1 MALPPRDRADQA
13 LEIRN
18 LSIAFSTPRG
28 DARVVDNVSLSIGAG
43 EIVGVIGESGSGKT
57 LTALAVL
64 GMLPR
69 GARIESG
76 CILLGGEPMLTRQ
89 SGSAARFAAI
99 GWPIF
104 PRTLCAPSIRHCAS
118 GPQVGEPLTLH
129 RATPWNVA
137 KRKAVELLSAVHLRD
152 PQRRAEEYPHQFSG
166 GMQQRA
172 MIAMGL
178 CLEPQLLIADE
189 PTTALDV
196 TVQAQVLQLLREIRE
211 QHGASILFITHDLG
225 VVADLCDRV
234 YVMYAG
240 AVVEEGPV
248 DRIFERPSHPY
259 TRGLLARDPY
269 GAWPERGPHPDTG
282 SDSPADGAARR
293 LSLCRPMRFRHH
305 FLPPPAALDGGRAG
319 PQGALRPRRRNR
331 DRGMSEFAARG
342 PQRLSNLQHGRKSV
356 LASDLHR
363 GGRRFASSGARA
375 HVRASS
381 ASWGRESRLCCG

>member
-1 MALPPRDRADQA
+1 MSPSPHDAADQT
-13 LEIRN
+13 LEIRD
-18 LSIAFSTPRG
+18 LSISFPTPRG
-28 DARVVDNVSLSIGAG
+28 PARVVDHVSLTISPG

-76 CILLGGEPMLTRQ
+76 RILLGGESLLDKTERD
-89 SGSAARFAAI
+89 RRAI
-99 GWPIF
+99 RGDRVAYIPQDALRSLN
-104 PRTLCAPSIRHCAS
+104 PTLRV

-129 RATPWNVA
+129 RSTSWSVA
-137 KRKAVELLSAVHLRD
+137 KQKAVELLAAVHLRD
-152 PQRRAEEYPHQFSG
+152 PARRAEEHPHQFSG

-196 TVQAQVLQLLREIRE
+196 TVQAQVLRLIREIRNE
-211 QHGASILFITHDLG
+211 HRTAILFITHDLG

-234 YVMYAG
+234 YVMYSG

-259 TRGLLARDPY
+259 TRGLLRATPAMHGPKEALIPIPGQVPLATER
-269 GAWPERGPHPDTG
+269 PEG
-282 SDSPADGAARR
+282 
-293 LSLCRPMRFRHH
+293 CRFVDRCAFAIESCHR
-305 FLPPPAALDGGRAG
+305 PPPWVEVEANHKALCIRAREAETAA
-319 PQGALRPRRRNR
+319 
-331 DRGMSEFAARG
+331 
-342 PQRLSNLQHGRKSV
+342 
-356 LASDLHR
+356 
-363 GGRRFASSGARA
+363 
-375 HVRASS
+375 
-381 ASWGRESRLCCG
+381 

>member
-1 MALPPRDRADQA
+1 MALPLRRPVGQT

-57 LTALAVL
+57 LTALAAL

-69 GARIESG
+69 GARIECG
-76 CILLGGEPMLTRQ
+76 CIVLGGESLLDKTDRE
-89 SGSAARFAAI
+89 RRAI
-99 GWPIF
+99 RGDRMAYIPQDAMR
-104 PRTLCAPSIRHCAS
+104 PLNPTLRV
-118 GPQVGEPLTLH
+118 GVQVGEPLALH

-137 KRKAVELLSAVHLRD
+137 KRKAVELLAAVHLRD
-152 PQRRAEEYPHQFSG
+152 PERRAGEYPHQFFG

-196 TVQAQVLQLLREIRE
+196 TVQAQVLQLVREIRNE
-211 QHGASILFITHDLG
+211 HRTSIFFITHDLG

-240 AVVEEGPV
+240 AIVEEGTV

-259 TRGLLARDPY
+259 TRGLLRATPALHGPKEALTPIPGQIPLATER
-269 GAWPERGPHPDTG
+269 PEGCRFVDRCALAI
-282 SDSPADGAARR
+282 DS
-293 LSLCRPMRFRHH
+293 CRS
-305 FLPPPAALDGGRAG
+305 PPPWVEIETDHRALCIRAG
-319 PQGALRPRRRNR
+319 EA
-331 DRGMSEFAARG
+331 EIA
-342 PQRLSNLQHGRKSV
+342 
-356 LASDLHR
+356 
-363 GGRRFASSGARA
+363 
-375 HVRASS
+375 
-381 ASWGRESRLCCG
+381 

>member
-1 MALPPRDRADQA
+1 MALPLRGPVGQT

-57 LTALAVL
+57 LTALAAL

-76 CILLGGEPMLTRQ
+76 CIVLGGESLLDKIDRE
-89 SGSAARFAAI
+89 RRAI
-99 GWPIF
+99 RGDRMAYIPQDAMRSLN
-104 PRTLCAPSIRHCAS
+104 PTLRV
-118 GPQVGEPLTLH
+118 GVQVGEPLALH
-129 RATPWNVA
+129 RATPWSVA
-137 KRKAVELLSAVHLRD
+137 KRKAVELLAAVHLRD
-152 PQRRAEEYPHQFSG
+152 PKRRAEEYPHQFSG

-196 TVQAQVLQLLREIRE
+196 TVQAQVLQLVREIRNE
-211 QHGASILFITHDLG
+211 HRTSIFFITHDLG

-240 AVVEEGPV
+240 AIVEEGPV

-259 TRGLLARDPY
+259 TRGLLRATPALHGPKEALTPIRGQIPL
-269 GAWPERGPHPDTG
+269 ATERPEGCRFVDRCALGI
-282 SDSPADGAARR
+282 DS
-293 LSLCRPMRFRHH
+293 CRC
-305 FLPPPAALDGGRAG
+305 PPPWVEIETDHRALCFRAG
-319 PQGALRPRRRNR
+319 EADIGA
-331 DRGMSEFAARG
+331 
-342 PQRLSNLQHGRKSV
+342 
-356 LASDLHR
+356 
-363 GGRRFASSGARA
+363 
-375 HVRASS
+375 
-381 ASWGRESRLCCG
+381 

>member
-1 MALPPRDRADQA
+1 MALPLRGPVGQT

-57 LTALAVL
+57 LTALAAL

-76 CILLGGEPMLTRQ
+76 CIVLGGESLLDKIDRE
-89 SGSAARFAAI
+89 RRAI
-99 GWPIF
+99 RGDRMAYIPQDAMRSLN
-104 PRTLCAPSIRHCAS
+104 PTLRV
-118 GPQVGEPLTLH
+118 GVQVGEPLALH
-129 RATPWNVA
+129 RATPWSVA
-137 KRKAVELLSAVHLRD
+137 KRKAVELLAAVHLRD
-152 PQRRAEEYPHQFSG
+152 PKRRAEEYPHQFSG

-196 TVQAQVLQLLREIRE
+196 TVQAQVLQLVREIRNE
-211 QHGASILFITHDLG
+211 HRTSIFFITHDLG

-240 AVVEEGPV
+240 AIVEEGPV

-259 TRGLLARDPY
+259 TRGLLRATPALHGPKEALTPIRGQIPL
-269 GAWPERGPHPDTG
+269 ATERPEGCRFVDRCALAI
-282 SDSPADGAARR
+282 DS
-293 LSLCRPMRFRHH
+293 CRC
-305 FLPPPAALDGGRAG
+305 PPPWVEIETDHRALCFRAG
-319 PQGALRPRRRNR
+319 EADIGA
-331 DRGMSEFAARG
+331 
-342 PQRLSNLQHGRKSV
+342 
-356 LASDLHR
+356 
-363 GGRRFASSGARA
+363 
-375 HVRASS
+375 
-381 ASWGRESRLCCG
+381 

>member
-1 MALPPRDRADQA
+1 MALPLRGPVGQT

-57 LTALAVL
+57 LTALAAL

-76 CILLGGEPMLTRQ
+76 CIVLGGEPLLDKTDRE
-89 SGSAARFAAI
+89 RRAI
-99 GWPIF
+99 RGDRMAYIPQDAMRSLN
-104 PRTLCAPSIRHCAS
+104 PTLSV
-118 GPQVGEPLTLH
+118 GVQVGEPLALH
-129 RATPWNVA
+129 RATPWSVA
-137 KRKAVELLSAVHLRD
+137 KRKAVELLAAVHLRD
-152 PQRRAEEYPHQFSG
+152 PERRAEEYPHQFSG

-196 TVQAQVLQLLREIRE
+196 TVQAQVLQLVREIRNE
-211 QHGASILFITHDLG
+211 HRTSIFFITHDLG

-240 AVVEEGPV
+240 AIVEEGPV

-259 TRGLLARDPY
+259 TRGLLRATPALHGPKEALTPIRGQIPL
-269 GAWPERGPHPDTG
+269 ATERPEGCRFVDRCALAI
-282 SDSPADGAARR
+282 DS
-293 LSLCRPMRFRHH
+293 CRC
-305 FLPPPAALDGGRAG
+305 PPPWVEIETDHRALCFRAG
-319 PQGALRPRRRNR
+319 EADIGA
-331 DRGMSEFAARG
+331 
-342 PQRLSNLQHGRKSV
+342 
-356 LASDLHR
+356 
-363 GGRRFASSGARA
+363 
-375 HVRASS
+375 
-381 ASWGRESRLCCG
+381 

>member
-1 MALPPRDRADQA
+1 MALPPRDRAGQTF
-13 LEIRN
+13 EIRN

-57 LTALAVL
+57 LTALAAL

-76 CILLGGEPMLTRQ
+76 CILLGGESLLDKTERE
-89 SGSAARFAAI
+89 RRAI
-99 GWPIF
+99 RGDRMAYIPQDALRSLN
-104 PRTLCAPSIRHCAS
+104 PTLRV
-118 GPQVGEPLTLH
+118 GVQVGEPLALH

-137 KRKAVELLSAVHLRD
+137 KRKAVELLAAVHLRD
-152 PQRRAEEYPHQFSG
+152 PERRAEEYPHQFSG

-196 TVQAQVLQLLREIRE
+196 TVQAQVLHLVREIRNE
-211 QHGASILFITHDLG
+211 HRTSIFFITHDLG

-240 AVVEEGPV
+240 AIVEEGPV

-259 TRGLLARDPY
+259 TRGLLRATPALHGPKEALTPIPGQIPLATER
-269 GAWPERGPHPDTG
+269 PEGCRFVDRCALAI
-282 SDSPADGAARR
+282 DS
-293 LSLCRPMRFRHH
+293 CRS
-305 FLPPPAALDGGRAG
+305 PPPWVEIESDHRALCIRAG
-319 PQGALRPRRRNR
+319 EA
-331 DRGMSEFAARG
+331 EIAA
-342 PQRLSNLQHGRKSV
+342 
-356 LASDLHR
+356 
-363 GGRRFASSGARA
+363 
-375 HVRASS
+375 
-381 ASWGRESRLCCG
+381 

>member
-1 MALPPRDRADQA
+1 VSRSPHYCADQT
-13 LEIRN
+13 LEIRD
-18 LSIAFSTPRG
+18 LSIAFPTPRG
-28 DARVVDNVSLSIGAG
+28 PARVVDHVSLSIGEG

-76 CILLGGEPMLTRQ
+76 RILLGGESLLDKTERERRAFRGDQVAYIPQDALR
-89 SGSAARFAAI
+89 SLN
-99 GWPIF
+99 P
-104 PRTLCAPSIRHCAS
+104 TLRV

-129 RATPWNVA
+129 RATSWTVA
-137 KRKAVELLSAVHLRD
+137 KQKAVELLAAVHLRD
-152 PQRRAEEYPHQFSG
+152 SARRAEEYPHQFSG

-196 TVQAQVLQLLREIRE
+196 TVQAQVLRLVREIRKE
-211 QHGASILFITHDLG
+211 HRTAILFITHDLG

-259 TRGLLARDPY
+259 TRGLLRATPAMH
-269 GAWPERGPHPDTG
+269 GPKEALIPIPGQVPLATERPKGCRFVDRCAFAI
-282 SDSPADGAARR
+282 DSCH
-293 LSLCRPMRFRHH
+293 S
-305 FLPPPAALDGGRAG
+305 PPPWVEVEARHKALCIRAG
-319 PQGALRPRRRNR
+319 EA
-331 DRGMSEFAARG
+331 EVAA
-342 PQRLSNLQHGRKSV
+342 
-356 LASDLHR
+356 
-363 GGRRFASSGARA
+363 
-375 HVRASS
+375 
-381 ASWGRESRLCCG
+381 